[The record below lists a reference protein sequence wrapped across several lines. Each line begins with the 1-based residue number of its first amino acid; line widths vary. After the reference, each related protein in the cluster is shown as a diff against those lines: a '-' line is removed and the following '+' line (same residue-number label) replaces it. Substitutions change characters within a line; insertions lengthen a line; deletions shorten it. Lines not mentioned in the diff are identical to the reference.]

1 MSNINW
7 GEVHEGEE
15 YCEICHPELVE
26 APAPAPAPKSTR
38 KPVVSNPRRK
48 SINHLECAH
57 AQTPAAR
64 RACRKAHN

>member
-15 YCEICHPELVE
+15 YCEICHPEL
-26 APAPAPAPKSTR
+26 
-38 KPVVSNPRRK
+38 VVSNPRRK